1 MRDLDDPYAG
11 LADLRD
17 NNPVARFGDSEFYAV
32 TSWDLIAEAVAR
44 TDDFSSNLTATMVWH
59 DDGQVT
65 GFPVAELGSSM
76 HVLATADDPRHRMHR
91 RIIMPSL
98 TARRVSRLEPFI
110 EQTLVDLWAT
120 GVVGDRVDWVESIA
134 QRLPMAVVAELLG
147 LPDYDIDELI
157 RWSFASTVLLDGVV
171 TADQLESATAAVGEL
186 SAYLTAAFDRA
197 LAEPGD
203 DVLRDLARLVHCGDL
218 DQDSAVMIL
227 IQLVAAGAESTVSLL
242 GTSVWLLARH
252 PDIVAALAADRE
264 LIPVFVEEVLRLESP
279 FRGHYRHVVNDTTL
293 GQTPLPA
300 GSHLYLMWGAANR
313 DPAIFDYADSISLDP
328 SDRRSHMAFGKGIHL
343 CVGAPLARLEAR
355 LGIAQLLDATSEFRL
370 ASPDPQWERS
380 LMVRRLTTLPL
391 ILAG

>member
-1 MRDLDDPYAG
+1 
-11 LADLRD
+11 
-17 NNPVARFGDSEFYAV
+17 
-32 TSWDLIAEAVAR
+32 
-44 TDDFSSNLTATMVWH
+44 
-59 DDGQVT
+59 
-65 GFPVAELGSSM
+65 
-76 HVLATADDPRHRMHR
+76 
-91 RIIMPSL
+91 
-98 TARRVSRLEPFI
+98 
-110 EQTLVDLWAT
+110 
-120 GVVGDRVDWVESIA
+120 
-134 QRLPMAVVAELLG
+134 
-147 LPDYDIDELI
+147 
-157 RWSFASTVLLDGVV
+157 
-171 TADQLESATAAVGEL
+171 
-186 SAYLTAAFDRA
+186 
-197 LAEPGD
+197 
-203 DVLRDLARLVHCGDL
+203 
-218 DQDSAVMIL
+218 MIL

>member
-1 MRDLDDPYAG
+1 M
-11 LADLRD
+11 
-17 NNPVARFGDSEFYAV
+17 

-147 LPDYDIDELI
+147 LPDYDIAELI

>member
-147 LPDYDIDELI
+147 LPDYDIAELI
-157 RWSFASTVLLDGVV
+157 RWSFTSTVLLDGVV
-171 TADQLESATAAVGEL
+171 TADRLESATAAVGEL

-227 IQLVAAGAESTVSLL
+227 IQLVAAGDSTVSLL

-264 LIPVFVEEVLRLESP
+264 LIPRCSS
-279 FRGHYRHVVNDTTL
+279 RKYCGW
-293 GQTPLPA
+293 
-300 GSHLYLMWGAANR
+300 S
-313 DPAIFDYADSISLDP
+313 
-328 SDRRSHMAFGKGIHL
+328 RRSADTIGMSSTTPPSVRHRYPPDRTSTSCGVRPIATRQSSTTRTRSASTHPT
-343 CVGAPLARLEAR
+343 VARTWHSAR
-355 LGIAQLLDATSEFRL
+355 EFTY
-370 ASPDPQWERS
+370 ASVRHWHDWKRAWAS
-380 LMVRRLTTLPL
+380 LSYWTRPPNSDWPRRTHN
-391 ILAG
+391 GNGV